1 MGRGVATVQTR
12 APTGLPLGLATARRL
27 GGRFAEALSFVG
39 FVALWQMTV
48 ASTDIN
54 PILLP
59 SPGSV
64 VDQFIEA
71 WQLNLLL
78 PAVGESLSA
87 LAVGLA
93 VALVVGVILG
103 LAIGAFRW
111 LDLVSSPYLYG
122 MFATPTIALMPLFV
136 LWLGFGSSI
145 KTLLVVLG
153 AVVPLTLS
161 VKEGVQTV
169 DESLMQ
175 AARSF
180 GASRLD
186 LFRKVVVP
194 FTLPFIANGIRNG
207 ISRGFV
213 GLLIVEMR
221 VGSGGIGTQVMRSMR
236 TFNTARMFAYVAVL
250 VITAL
255 TLIMLSRLLEA
266 RISRWREE
274 VYV

>member
-1 MGRGVATVQTR
+1 MATVR
-12 APTGLPLGLATARRL
+12 AEAAVPSGILALRKKLDGRLTGLISLVVFIA
-27 GGRFAEALSFVG
+27 V
-39 FVALWQMTV
+39 WQMIVVIT
-48 ASTDIN
+48 SIN

-64 VDQFIEA
+64 VAQFVEV
-71 WQLNLLL
+71 WQLDLLW
-78 PAVGESLSA
+78 PAIAESLSA
-87 LAVGLA
+87 LAIGLA
-93 VALVVGVILG
+93 VALVVGVALG
-103 LAIGAFRW
+103 LAIGGSRW
-111 LDLVSSPYLYG
+111 LDLVTSPYLYA
-122 MFATPTIALMPLFV
+122 MFATPQIALLPLFV

-153 AVVPLTLS
+153 AVVPVTLS
-161 VKEGVQTV
+161 CKEGVQTV
-169 DESLMQ
+169 DESLIQ

-186 LFRKVVVP
+186 LFKHVVVP
-194 FTLPFIANGIRNG
+194 FVLPFIANGVRNG

-221 VGSGGIGTQVMRSMR
+221 LGSGGIGTQVMRSMR
-236 TFNTARMFAYVAVL
+236 QFDTARMFAYVAVL

-255 TLIMLSRLLEA
+255 TLIMLSRKFEA
-266 RISRWREE
+266 RLSRWREK

>member
-1 MGRGVATVQTR
+1 MATVR
-12 APTGLPLGLATARRL
+12 AQAPSLPLSALRKRFRGRLA
-27 GGRFAEALSFVG
+27 GVLSLVS
-39 FVALWQMTV
+39 FVALWQLV
-48 ASTDIN
+48 VVGTDIN

-59 SPGSV
+59 APGSV
-64 VDQFIEA
+64 VTEFIEV

-78 PAVGESLSA
+78 PAVAESLSS
-87 LAVGLA
+87 LAIGLA
-93 VALVVGVILG
+93 VALVIGVVLG
-103 LAIGAFRW
+103 LAIGGSRW
-111 LDLVSSPYLYG
+111 LDLVTSPYLYG
-122 MFATPTIALMPLFV
+122 MFATPQIALLPLFV

-145 KTLLVVLG
+145 KTLLVLLG

-161 VKEGVQTV
+161 CKEGVQTV
-169 DESLMQ
+169 DESLLQ

-186 LFRKVVVP
+186 LFKHVVVP
-194 FTLPFIANGIRNG
+194 YVLPFIANGIRNG

-221 VGSGGIGTQVMRSMR
+221 LGSGGIGTQVMRSMR
-236 TFNTARMFAYVAVL
+236 QFNTARMFAYVAVL

-255 TLIMLSRLLEA
+255 TLIMLSRAFEA
-266 RISRWREE
+266 RTSRWREE